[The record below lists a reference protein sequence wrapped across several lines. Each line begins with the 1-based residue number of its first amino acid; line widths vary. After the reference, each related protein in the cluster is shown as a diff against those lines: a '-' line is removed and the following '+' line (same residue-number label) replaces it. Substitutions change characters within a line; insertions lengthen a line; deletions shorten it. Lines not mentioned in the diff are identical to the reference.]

1 MDNDADENG
10 DEMKTEAE
18 WQVVPAAGSTEVI
31 TISLDYR
38 PDGSHNP
45 RVKWTLVVAW
55 RIPPVWSDEN
65 PEPVLL
71 NRGDLSGEWFLRLSD
86 ARFLDWTGSVFADME
101 ACVAHVVE
109 RKAHPSAV
117 VIPR

>member
-1 MDNDADENG
+1 MDNDTDENS
-10 DEMKTEAE
+10 DEAMANAE
-18 WQVVPAAGSTEVI
+18 WQVVPAAASTEVI

-86 ARFLDWTGSVFADME
+86 GRFVDWTGSVYADTE

-109 RKAHPSAV
+109 QKAQPPGV
-117 VIPR
+117 VTPP